1 VVRNPLD
8 RFLSAY
14 RDKMETRNQRE
25 KANFRNIVKDLNQH
39 QPNFSNFVDTML
51 GMPVEKWDQHWAP
64 IHRLCPPCAGFH
76 AVARMETFS
85 DDSQYIIQMAG
96 LSHILEVP
104 WRNEKRKSVRSTFQ
118 LQLSY
123 YRQLTPP
130 QLERLVEVYRVD
142 FETYGY
148 DPRPF
153 LWMAKQPMN

>member
-1 VVRNPLD
+1 MLIL
-8 RFLSAY
+8 F
-14 RDKMETRNQRE
+14 
-25 KANFRNIVKDLNQH
+25 
-39 QPNFSNFVDTML
+39 QPNFSNFVETML

-104 WRNEKRKSVRSTFQ
+104 WRNEKRKSARSTFQ

-130 QLERLVEVYRVD
+130 QLERLVEVYRCNHLIHPPQKIILSH
-142 FETYGY
+142 FIGWTL
-148 DPRPF
+148 R
-153 LWMAKQPMN
+153 LMATTLVHFSGWQINL

>member
-1 VVRNPLD
+1 MLIL
-8 RFLSAY
+8 F
-14 RDKMETRNQRE
+14 
-25 KANFRNIVKDLNQH
+25 
-39 QPNFSNFVDTML
+39 QPNFSNFVETML

-104 WRNEKRKSVRSTFQ
+104 WRNEKRKSARSTFQ

-130 QLERLVEVYRVD
+130 QLERLVEVYRCNHFDPSTSKDYIVSLYRVD

-153 LWMAKQPMN
+153 LWMANQPMN